1 MIEAGHAEDEAL
13 AIAVALREAVEQK
26 KTAALVTPD
35 RALARRV
42 GAALKRWSI
51 AAEDSAG
58 LALAD
63 TPAGVFARLAAEAA
77 LDGLAPVTLLAL
89 LKHPLLRLS
98 LHGTERAVAALER
111 AVLRGPRPRRGS
123 AGLAG
128 AVDALRTQLEKFR
141 RKEEVDLHA
150 SDPRIDLADGELA
163 AAGELVRRL
172 AAALAPLEGIGRET
186 RPLSEIAARH
196 RDVLAALSRDGKEEG
211 AFAGPDGARLAD
223 ALDELATSGAA
234 GDFPVAPS
242 DYVELFAAALARARG
257 APAAATRRARA
268 HPRAARGAAHRERPR
283 RARRTGRGNMAAGDA
298 NRRLA
303 QPPDAQRARPR
314 SAGAPHRIVRRTILL
329 SCSARAK

>member
-1 MIEAGHAEDEAL
+1 M
-13 AIAVALREAVEQK
+13 
-26 KTAALVTPD
+26 
-35 RALARRV
+35 
-42 GAALKRWSI
+42 
-51 AAEDSAG
+51 
-58 LALAD
+58 
-63 TPAGVFARLAAEAA
+63 
-77 LDGLAPVTLLAL
+77 TLLAL

-98 LHGTERAVAALER
+98 LHGTERSVAALER

-186 RPLSEIAARH
+186 RPLSEMAARH

-211 AFAGPDGARLAD
+211 VFAGPDGARLAD

-242 DYVELFAAALARARG
+242 DYVELFAAALAGRVVRRPPQRG
-257 APAAATRRARA
+257 ARVRILGPLEARLTESD
-268 HPRAARGAAHRERPR
+268 RVVLGGLVE
-283 RARRTGRGNMAAGDA
+283 GNMAAGDA

-303 QPPDAQRARPR
+303 QPPDAQRAWPR